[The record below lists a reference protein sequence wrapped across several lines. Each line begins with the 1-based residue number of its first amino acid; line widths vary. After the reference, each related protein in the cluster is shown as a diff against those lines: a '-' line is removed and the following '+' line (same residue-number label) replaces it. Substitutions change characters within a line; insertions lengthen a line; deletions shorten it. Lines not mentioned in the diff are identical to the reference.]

1 MVLFGPFTLQP
12 FGEPLGLIGSPPVS
26 NWEPMGRSGGAL
38 APFGTSGDPP
48 VALRLGLL
56 LARRHVTDLANRTKH
71 KTQSAILESSRAFL
85 LCTCV

>member
-1 MVLFGPFTLQP
+1 
-12 FGEPLGLIGSPPVS
+12 VS

-56 LARRHVTDLANRTKH
+56 LARGHVTDLANRTKH
-71 KTQSAILESSRAFL
+71 KNTIRNSGEQPGLLALHMCMMPGSRFS
-85 LCTCV
+85 